1 MKTNL
6 IETRR
11 RHLVRAKLD
20 SMMRRTGSYFQLV
33 KMDDGTTL
41 PVELDEDI
49 LTKSLIKS
57 IFLSTSSG
65 PNELKGKSLTNSLF
79 LLNEKAYISVLNPRN
94 FSQSFLE

>member
-41 PVELDEDI
+41 PVELDEDL
-49 LTKSLIKS
+49 LTKSLIK
-57 IFLSTSSG
+57 
-65 PNELKGKSLTNSLF
+65 LF
-79 LLNEKAYISVLNPRN
+79 EAGRKFN
-94 FSQSFLE
+94 F

>member
-49 LTKSLIKS
+49 LTKSLIK
-57 IFLSTSSG
+57 
-65 PNELKGKSLTNSLF
+65 
-79 LLNEKAYISVLNPRN
+79 
-94 FSQSFLE
+94 